1 MSGRSWLVAS
11 RGPGD
16 KPRYVLWTGLLA
28 SLMGGVFAG
37 LCILF
42 ALSLDIISGRLTHT
56 SWLSY
61 LLLCGGILQVLSGAA
76 SAIWFYR
83 HRARSDKL

>member
-1 MSGRSWLVAS
+1 
-11 RGPGD
+11 
-16 KPRYVLWTGLLA
+16 
-28 SLMGGVFAG
+28 MGGVFAG

-42 ALSLDIISGRLTHT
+42 VSLDIISRRLTHT

-76 SAIWFYR
+76 SAIWFIDIEPGQTNCDLAFDLMSDETR
-83 HRARSDKL
+83 PARKP